1 MVLISTNRLQKKFIT
16 RYHRRLEECPEILE
30 ELNRLVKPFILR
42 RYKKNVIKELP
53 DKIEKRLLV
62 PLSDEQKV
70 VYETY
75 ANYVKDY
82 NITLSDTD
90 DSLVTIMEALN
101 EDKKSELYDIFD
113 ELPVS
118 FNSRVLAYLK

>member
-1 MVLISTNRLQKKFIT
+1 M
-16 RYHRRLEECPEILE
+16 E

-75 ANYVKDY
+75 ANYVKDL
-82 NITLSDTD
+82 IKRRLKTLS
-90 DSLVTIMEALN
+90 LV
-101 EDKKSELYDIFD
+101 
-113 ELPVS
+113 
-118 FNSRVLAYLK
+118 RVKLKFYLI

>member
-1 MVLISTNRLQKKFIT
+1 M
-16 RYHRRLEECPEILE
+16 E

-53 DKIEKRLLV
+53 DKIENRLLV

-75 ANYVKDY
+75 ANYVKDL
-82 NITLSDTD
+82 IQKKVEDFETFRAAID
-90 DSLVTIMEALN
+90 AARACN
-101 EDKKSELYDIFD
+101 EEGG
-113 ELPVS
+113 
-118 FNSRVLAYLK
+118 